1 VVSADTVMTLAGL
14 LAICVMLV
22 MAAARLR
29 RGRLDRRALLLAP
42 CLWIANAVAVLGGRI
57 LQSHIPGMAD
67 LTWNWLG
74 KVLGIGVTLLC
85 CLLLPDFDRRRAG
98 LTWRQVP
105 GSLGPTLTVILIACG
120 GAALFERFLE
130 TPDTRPETLLYQL
143 LMPSLDEELFN
154 RGLLTFYLA
163 RALGDSLDPK
173 GWSVDLSVWIVTL
186 QFTFAHAFGFDHG
199 HPQFSLSVFFGVLFY
214 GYLLGWVRQR
224 TGSVVLPMV
233 THTLAN
239 TLYRLL

>member
-1 VVSADTVMTLAGL
+1 
-14 LAICVMLV
+14 
-22 MAAARLR
+22 
-29 RGRLDRRALLLAP
+29 
-42 CLWIANAVAVLGGRI
+42 
-57 LQSHIPGMAD
+57 
-67 LTWNWLG
+67 
-74 KVLGIGVTLLC
+74 
-85 CLLLPDFDRRRAG
+85 
-98 LTWRQVP
+98 
-105 GSLGPTLTVILIACG
+105 
-120 GAALFERFLE
+120 
-130 TPDTRPETLLYQL
+130 
-143 LMPSLDEELFN
+143 MPSLDEELFN

-199 HPQFSLSVFFGVLFY
+199 HPRFSLSVFFGVLFY
-214 GYLLGWVRQR
+214 AYLLGWVRQR